1 MPDTDHEAR
10 VVLNP
15 EAKRYELWSGDRL
28 DGFAAFRELPGKIEI
43 YHTVILP
50 ELEDHGL
57 GGQLVAAA
65 LDDARA
71 KGLAVIPTCSFVGFY
86 LSEHPEYAD
95 LLPA

>member
-1 MPDTDHEAR
+1 MPDTDHAAK

-50 ELEDHGL
+50 ELEDQGL

-71 KGLAVIPTCSFVGFY
+71 KGLAVIPTCSFVGYFV
-86 LSEHPEYAD
+86 SEHPEYAD
-95 LLPA
+95 VLAA

>member
-1 MPDTDHEAR
+1 MPDTNDELR

-15 EAKRYELWSGDRL
+15 DGKRYELWSGDRL

-50 ELEDHGL
+50 ELEENGL

-71 KGLAVIPTCSFVGFY
+71 QGLTVLPTCSFVAWY
-86 LSEHPEYAD
+86 LDEHPEYAD
-95 LLPA
+95 LLAG